1 MKFYRIPFFI
11 FTLIFSVYSEASDEL
26 KSAVQ
31 MTTEALNKLENF
43 KIERC
48 DENEKDASEDQ
59 LQKNRELSTFM
70 KKCFDTL
77 PGFEAPSSFS
87 DAIKLAVEF
96 NLPPQGNMLS
106 LNNVLEIYNVKTVP
120 DKDNPTGQN
129 WETKVGLFS
138 HRMCTSIDNYFIG
151 RNSSSK
157 HSIIL
162 NSKNEIK
169 KFTDS
174 YNSIFDEYKTALKNK
189 SSKEEIEKIFMKM
202 KRFYMAMLSSMAKRE
217 SLSDADSHKSSKADS
232 EQSSSFHKYFG
243 GSGDFSR
250 PKGVKFYYDSEQDH
264 EISKRNIGLYQFS
277 PTSNIDDCFTA
288 WNNTVGKRS
297 QACKIDF
304 SQSRKEMNLQKF
316 LQTAASDQIFNAFCG
331 ANKIVQS
338 YGIQVNAKTFKN
350 PNYSSMQLTHKEN
363 LQPQGKIKA
372 PEDRCISPFV
382 FSGNAFMHFGV
393 LGFTDENNT
402 KGVIEGTLNYLE

>member
-1 MKFYRIPFFI
+1 MKFDRIPFII
-11 FTLIFSVYSEASDEL
+11 FTLIFSTSSSASEAL

-31 MTTEALNKLENF
+31 MTTETLHKLENF

-48 DENEKDASEDQ
+48 EENEKDASEDQ

-96 NLPPQGNMLS
+96 NIPPQDNMLS

-120 DKDNPTGQN
+120 DKDNANVQN
-129 WETKVGLFS
+129 WESKVGLFS
-138 HRMCTSIDNYFIG
+138 HPMCTSIDNYFIG
-151 RNSSSK
+151 RESSSK
-157 HSIIL
+157 RSII
-162 NSKNEIK
+162 SKNKDKIK
-169 KFTDS
+169 KFTES
-174 YNSIFDEYKTALKNK
+174 YNSIFNEYKLALKNK
-189 SSKEEIEKIFMKM
+189 SSKEEIEKIFIKM
-202 KRFYMAMLSSMAKRE
+202 KNFYIAMLSSMAKRE
-217 SLSDADSHKSSKADS
+217 SLSDADSHKSGRADS
-232 EQSSSFHKYFG
+232 EQSSNFHKYFG
-243 GSGDFSR
+243 GRGEYSR
-250 PKGVKFYYDSEQDH
+250 PKGVKFYYDNEQSRD
-264 EISKRNIGLYQFS
+264 ISKRNIGLYQFS
-277 PTSNIDDCFTA
+277 PTSNIDDCFTS

-304 SQSRKEMNLQKF
+304 SQSKKEKNLQKF
-316 LQTAASDQIFNAFCG
+316 LLAAASDQVFNAFCG

-338 YGIQVNAKTFKN
+338 YGIQVNAKSFKN
-350 PNYSSMQLTHKEN
+350 PNASSMQLTHREN
-363 LQPQGKIKA
+363 LLSEGKVKP